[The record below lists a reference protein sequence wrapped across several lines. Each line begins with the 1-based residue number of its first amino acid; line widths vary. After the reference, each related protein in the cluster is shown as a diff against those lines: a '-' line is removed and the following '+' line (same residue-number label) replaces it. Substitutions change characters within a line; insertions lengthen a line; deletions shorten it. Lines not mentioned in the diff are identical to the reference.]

1 MAGIQVKGIISVSI
15 FAPLHEL
22 IREDQIRAILELRA
36 LDKARFLATC
46 RAVSAAIIALHS
58 IVPAAPIGHRGDVG
72 DARFGVKGGV
82 RLDVDRLVGRAVDG
96 DVRDAGNA
104 FVFRQLVHAGNT
116 AIRARACS
124 LIADND
130 ARPNEQVGG
139 LCCRQKDALHAGFS
153 DRHRVL
159 VAVPGAAL
167 NRTTVT
173 LAGVFQ
179 PDHGKLPFEQSAGCA
194 RILCAALAPQA
205 HIVAVAGIVD
215 GRAATAAAD
224 EAVAVK
230 SGSIL
235 RVCNVA
241 VDSAVFI
248 RTLRPRFI
256 PGAGV
261 AAHFEIAITALIP
274 FFRVGILLQY
284 PAQVL
289 APAHIVIAIDELDGI
304 DRVRAVRIFLGGNFQ
319 RPELRQF
326 GEVVTVG
333 RSLGA
338 GRADKA
344 DAVIGCLA
352 DGALAGSKQRFF
364 RAMHAVVVQNC
375 AEPAPAQ
382 FIARRHALLPAD
394 VPPVHEECV
403 DFLNAFGRAN
413 EAAIKAVN
421 GRRVSAGNDAGFLHG
436 HEFPQRAVAGKIN
449 SFCHDKN
456 SFKRCLN

>member
-1 MAGIQVKGIISVSI
+1 MAGIQVKSIISVSI

-72 DARFGVKGGV
+72 DACFGVKGGV
-82 RLDVDRLVGRAVDG
+82 RLDVDRLVGCAADG
-96 DVRDAGNA
+96 DIRDTGNA
-104 FVFRQLVHAGNT
+104 FVFRQLVHAGNA
-116 AIRARACS
+116 AIRARACT

-130 ARPNEQVGG
+130 ARPDKQVGR
-139 LCCRQKDALHAGFS
+139 LRCRQQDTLHAGFS
-153 DRHRVL
+153 GSRSIL
-159 VAVPGAAL
+159 IIVPGAAL
-167 NRTTVT
+167 NRTAVA

-194 RILCAALAPQA
+194 RILCAALAPQT

-248 RTLRPRFI
+248 RALRPCFI
-256 PGAGV
+256 PGTGM
-261 AAHFEIAITALIP
+261 AAHFEIAVTALIP
-274 FFRVGILLQY
+274 FFRVGVLLQH

-289 APAHIVIAIDELDGI
+289 APAHIVIAIDELDSI
-304 DRVRAVRIFLGGNFQ
+304 DRVRAVRIFLGGDFQ
-319 RPELRQF
+319 CPELRQF

-338 GRADKA
+338 GRADKS

-352 DGALAGSKQRFF
+352 DGALTGSKQRFF
-364 RAMHAVVVQNC
+364 RAMHAVVVQHR
-375 AEPAPAQ
+375 AEPALAQ

-413 EAAIKAVN
+413 KAAIKAVN